1 MGRTPIPK
9 PLEYCF
15 AFFSI
20 CLVFSS
26 PPSQDLCFFFV
37 FFVFFSRCF
46 CVFSSHDTPK
56 SCTGFC
62 LQLLLRCVHCTLPF
76 IVFISPHQPA
86 RLAEQFAF
94 PRQLLSCL
102 RMTGTPASP
111 ASLCKLSFVG
121 VTLLRCTSATFM
133 AIVRGNTVP
142 ECVGS

>member
-9 PLEYCF
+9 PLDF
-15 AFFSI
+15 LFFVFVLFFSI
-20 CLVFSS
+20 FLWFSR
-26 PPSQDLCFFFV
+26 PPLFFLFFFW
-37 FFVFFSRCF
+37 FFRWF

-62 LQLLLRCVHCTLPF
+62 LQLLLRCVHCSLPF

-111 ASLCKLSFVG
+111 ASLCKLS
-121 VTLLRCTSATFM
+121 ATFM
-133 AIVRGNTVP
+133 AIVCGNTVR
-142 ECVGS
+142 ECLGS